1 MTTFF
6 QDLRY
11 AVRMLG
17 RSPVFTAAAVL
28 ILALGVGFNTTVF
41 SLVDAVVL
49 RPLPGV
55 ARPGELWELET
66 GRVSVFSYPS
76 YRDLRDNP
84 VFSALAAWG
93 HRSVG
98 ISGAEGAAERI
109 RATVVSANYFDVL
122 GVRPPL
128 VQGVRQ
134 ELRLALPGSGAT
146 R

>member
-17 RSPVFTAAAVL
+17 RNPVFTAAAVL

-55 ARPGELWELET
+55 ARPAELFELES
-66 GRVSVFSYPS
+66 GKRSVFSYPS
-76 YRDLRDNP
+76 YQGLRGNP
-84 VFSALAAWG
+84 VFSGLAAWS
-93 HRSVG
+93 HRSLG
-98 ISGAEGAAERI
+98 LAGAGGAAERI
-109 RATVVSANYFDVL
+109 RGTVVSANYFDVL
-122 GVRPPL
+122 G
-128 VQGVRQ
+128 
-134 ELRLALPGSGAT
+134 
-146 R
+146 